1 MCNSTGCKISFC
13 ESVKIAMLGIM
24 LRYTQSNKLAFQVR
38 DTEAVV
44 GLHISPDL
52 VLSDETWKIIKA
64 LSPLNPV
71 PCRVELGEYDMAQC
85 CFACHGISDIN
96 TSVLC
101 CKQKTT
107 QYKQIDA

>member
-1 MCNSTGCKISFC
+1 VCNSVGSQIFFCK
-13 ESVKIAMLGIM
+13 SVKIAMLGVM

-44 GLHISPDL
+44 GLHLSPDL
-52 VLSDETWKIIKA
+52 ELSDEVWKIIKT

-85 CFACHGISDIN
+85 CFSCHGISDIN

-101 CKQKTT
+101 YKQKTT
-107 QYKQIDA
+107 QYKQFDA